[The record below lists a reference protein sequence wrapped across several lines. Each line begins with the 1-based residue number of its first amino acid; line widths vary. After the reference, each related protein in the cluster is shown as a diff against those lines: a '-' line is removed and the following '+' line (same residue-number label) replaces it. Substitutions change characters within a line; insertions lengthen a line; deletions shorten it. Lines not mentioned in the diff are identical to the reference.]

1 MEQDQRQR
9 LLELENETLKRENEI
24 LTHEIT
30 ELRDVHNKLK
40 QSLDEALR
48 NSRQQTVERQLRSA
62 ISETADATVDSTA
75 ISEPQ
80 HDYKRVA
87 EDTCTS
93 LYYMEM
99 SVFIAAWKRCSQLPG
114 RSLLQNDFVRDVTAF
129 KFKCCRNATI
139 FSHLNPMDV
148 QR

>member
-24 LTHEIT
+24 LMHEIT

-93 LYYMEM
+93 LYHMEM
-99 SVFIAAWKRCSQLPG
+99 SVFIAAWK
-114 RSLLQNDFVRDVTAF
+114 
-129 KFKCCRNATI
+129 
-139 FSHLNPMDV
+139 
-148 QR
+148 